1 MALDIVLNRR
11 GGVPIRD
18 QLVTQLE
25 LAILDGTL
33 AHGQRLPSVRS
44 LARRLKV
51 HHNTVSA
58 AYQDLEENGHVE
70 LQRGSGVFVRR
81 GGTSALPEARGLD
94 EMIRLALHA
103 AFRKGFSGVE
113 IRAAVERWLAAAPP
127 DRIVVV
133 DPSPEMADLIVH
145 ELRQLFDVPASP
157 CAMEDAVRDPSRLA
171 GALTLVLPYHL
182 AAVQGLAPG
191 VAVEVVTLEVADE
204 DRQAIAALPAGSIV
218 LFLSHSPTVLPFA
231 SVFLRSLR
239 GDEILVET
247 RLLSEPR
254 EWRRLVRAA
263 DLVLTDVLSTE
274 AARKAGAR
282 RVREVRVVQP
292 AALERLRDALTIV
305 TPRRDSGPHAVAR
318 NSGAHAVAKGSG
330 SHAAAKGSGP
340 HAVRD
345 SGAHAVARKSGPHA
359 IRDSG
364 GGQDGGS
371 PRRSS

>member
-25 LAILDGTL
+25 LKILDGTL

-81 GGTSALPEARGLD
+81 GGNAALPEARGLD

-103 AFRKGFSGVE
+103 AFRKGFSGIE
-113 IRAAVERWLAAAPP
+113 IRAAVERWLSAAPP

-133 DPSPEMADLIVH
+133 DPSAEMADLLVH
-145 ELRQLFDVPASP
+145 ELRLLLGVPASS
-157 CAMEDAVRDPSRLA
+157 CALDDVVRDPSRLA

-182 AAVQGLAPG
+182 AAVQALVPG
-191 VAVEVVTLEVADE
+191 VAVEVVTLEVAEE
-204 DRQAIAALPAGSIV
+204 DRRAVAALPAGSIV

-247 RLLSEPR
+247 RLLAEPR

-263 DLVLTDVLSTE
+263 DLVLTDALSTE
-274 AARKAGAR
+274 SARKAGAR

-305 TPRRDSGPHAVAR
+305 TPRTDHRGPAA
-318 NSGAHAVAKGSG
+318 GAADGRG
-330 SHAAAKGSGP
+330 DGPAAARRSE
-340 HAVRD
+340 
-345 SGAHAVARKSGPHA
+345 
-359 IRDSG
+359 
-364 GGQDGGS
+364 
-371 PRRSS
+371 PRRPS